1 MEEDL
6 GGVSENPDDDL
17 VSIDIRQYELLTC

>member
-6 GGVSENPDDDL
+6 AVVSENPDDDL
-17 VSIDIRQYELLTC
+17 ASIDIRQYELLTC